1 MCHDFNSYSWK
12 LRKVCM
18 CTILVFFVVILN
30 SSSWSE
36 MEYEPNWFERLKKK
50 RERETR
56 CTFWGKFKT
65 FSAWYARMETYLSL
79 RTDLSS
85 STFMSWATMSK
96 KIIDGTKIEMLSIMW
111 CVKSASCSFP
121 SEPFHQSQIQDK
133 SKLNW
138 VSKLSVF
145 RWLWCIGSWG
155 KSCQILCNWHFYM
168 HLVFVLDMSMY

>member
-1 MCHDFNSYSWK
+1 MKVEKSVHVYHSGFLCGYIEFIIMVWNGIRTKLIWK
-12 LRKVCM
+12 IK
-18 CTILVFFVVILN
+18 
-30 SSSWSE
+30 
-36 MEYEPNWFERLKKK
+36 KKK

>member
-1 MCHDFNSYSWK
+1 MYHSGFLCGYIEFIIMVWNGIWTKLIWK
-12 LRKVCM
+12 
-18 CTILVFFVVILN
+18 I
-30 SSSWSE
+30 
-36 MEYEPNWFERLKKK
+36 KKK
-50 RERETR
+50 KEREKQDAH
-56 CTFWGKFKT
+56 F
-65 FSAWYARMETYLSL
+65 EESL
-79 RTDLSS
+79 RPFQLDMLGWKHI
-85 STFMSWATMSK
+85 FLLELICLQAHLCHGQQCLK
-96 KIIDGTKIEMLSIMW
+96 KIIGGTKIEMLSIMW

>member
-1 MCHDFNSYSWK
+1 MKVEKSVHVYHSGFLCGYIEFIIMVWNGIRTKLIWK
-12 LRKVCM
+12 IK
-18 CTILVFFVVILN
+18 
-30 SSSWSE
+30 
-36 MEYEPNWFERLKKK
+36 KKK

-65 FSAWYARMETYLSL
+65 FSAWYARMEIYLSP
-79 RTDLSS
+79 RTDLSP

-96 KIIDGTKIEMLSIMW
+96 KIIGGTKIEMLSIMW

-121 SEPFHQSQIQDK
+121 SESFHQSQIQDK